1 MCDISDHEHYEVS
14 TLGDILRLTAACR
27 AGTES
32 MLLKKLFPDD
42 HPERRALADEV
53 HARPSEGVDT
63 PSRISHLAVLI
74 DPDDRGRE
82 LQHLDAL
89 CRRLG
94 LGSPGRDDNHYRG
107 EIPGLRIKWERH
119 GEFSGYTVLATGIGD
134 VPFEDTAAA
143 ALGAEWLQGI
153 PGPTVAAV
161 HVEVVSLEGDELQP
175 PRVAGAFGGREVV
188 ASAIADG
195 AARVYTDFRI
205 HADGFTRFV
214 LLNGRLTRE
223 QAGRTVQRLVEIEAY
238 RLLSL
243 LALPIARRQSPR
255 IQQIERALA
264 TLTDGMARGSG
275 GDDEVLLQEIM
286 RLAAEVESGLS
297 ASQFRFGACRAYFEL
312 VQRRIAELREARL
325 PGLQTL
331 EEFMA
336 RRLTPAVATVNNV
349 SARLAGLSE
358 RVSRAS
364 GLLSTRVDINREQQN
379 QALLASMDRRAKM
392 QLRLQQTVEGL
403 SVAAIVYY
411 LAGLVGYL
419 AKGVKAAG
427 VPMDAELAVGA
438 AVPLLALAAIVV
450 LRRAKRRALGTA
462 AQEPH

>member
-1 MCDISDHEHYEVS
+1 MQ
-14 TLGDILRLTAACR
+14 LT
-27 AGTES
+27 
-32 MLLKKLFPDD
+32 KLFPVD
-42 HPERRALADEV
+42 HPDRRTLADEV
-53 HARPSEGVDT
+53 HARPSEAVDT
-63 PSRISHLAVLI
+63 PGRISYVAVLI

-82 LQHLDAL
+82 LQHLEAL
-89 CRRLG
+89 CRRFSLP
-94 LGSPGRDDNHYRG
+94 SPSPQDNHYRG

-119 GEFSGYTVLATGIGD
+119 GEFSGYTVLAAGLGE
-134 VPFEDTAAA
+134 VAFAETAAA
-143 ALGAEWLQGI
+143 ALGAEWWQAI

-161 HVEVVSLEGDELQP
+161 HVEVAVLDDDDLRP
-175 PRVAGAFGGREVV
+175 PRVVQAFAGRDVV
-188 ASAIADG
+188 ASSIAEE

-205 HADGFTRFV
+205 QADGFSRFV
-214 LLNGRLTRE
+214 LLNARLTRE
-223 QAGRTVQRLVEIEAY
+223 QTGRTVQRLIEIEAY

-264 TLTDGMARGSG
+264 TLTDGMARGG

-312 VQRRIAELREARL
+312 VQRRIAELRETRL

-349 SARLAGLSE
+349 SARLSGLSE

-427 VPMDAELAVGA
+427 VPLDADVAIGA

-450 LRRAKRRALGTA
+450 LRRAKRRALAPGA
-462 AQEPH
+462 KDPA

>member
-1 MCDISDHEHYEVS
+1 VVQ
-14 TLGDILRLTAACR
+14 AFA
-27 AGTES
+27 
-32 MLLKKLFPDD
+32 
-42 HPERRALADEV
+42 
-53 HARPSEGVDT
+53 
-63 PSRISHLAVLI
+63 
-74 DPDDRGRE
+74 
-82 LQHLDAL
+82 
-89 CRRLG
+89 
-94 LGSPGRDDNHYRG
+94 GRD
-107 EIPGLRIKWERH
+107 
-119 GEFSGYTVLATGIGD
+119 
-134 VPFEDTAAA
+134 
-143 ALGAEWLQGI
+143 
-153 PGPTVAAV
+153 
-161 HVEVVSLEGDELQP
+161 
-175 PRVAGAFGGREVV
+175 VV
-188 ASAIADG
+188 ASSIAEE

-205 HADGFTRFV
+205 QADGFSRFV
-214 LLNGRLTRE
+214 LLNARLTRE
-223 QAGRTVQRLVEIEAY
+223 QTGRTVQRLIEIEAY

-264 TLTDGMARGSG
+264 TLTDGMARGG

-312 VQRRIAELREARL
+312 VQRRIAELRETRL

-336 RRLTPAVATVNNV
+336 RRLTPAVSTVNNV
-349 SARLAGLSE
+349 SARLSGLSE

-411 LAGLVGYL
+411 LVGLVGYL

-427 VPMDAELAVGA
+427 VPLDADLAIGV
-438 AVPLLALAAIVV
+438 AVPLLALSAIVV
-450 LRRAKRRALGTA
+450 LRRAKRRALAHGAKDPT
-462 AQEPH
+462 

>member
-1 MCDISDHEHYEVS
+1 MQ
-14 TLGDILRLTAACR
+14 LT
-27 AGTES
+27 
-32 MLLKKLFPDD
+32 KLFPVD
-42 HPERRALADEV
+42 HPDRRTLADEV
-53 HARPSEGVDT
+53 HARPSEAVDT
-63 PSRISHLAVLI
+63 PGRISYVAVLI

-82 LQHLDAL
+82 LQHLEAL
-89 CRRLG
+89 CRRFSLP
-94 LGSPGRDDNHYRG
+94 SPSPQNNHYRG

-119 GEFSGYTVLATGIGD
+119 GEFSGYTVLAAGLGEAA
-134 VPFEDTAAA
+134 FAETAAA
-143 ALGAEWLQGI
+143 ALGAEWWQAI

-161 HVEVVSLEGDELQP
+161 HVEVALLDDEDLRP
-175 PRVAGAFGGREVV
+175 PRVVQAFAGRDVV
-188 ASAIADG
+188 ASSIAEE

-205 HADGFTRFV
+205 QADGFSRFV
-214 LLNGRLTRE
+214 LLNARLTRE
-223 QAGRTVQRLVEIEAY
+223 QTGRTVQRLIEIEAY

-264 TLTDGMARGSG
+264 ALTDGMARGG

-312 VQRRIAELREARL
+312 VQRRIAELRETRL

-349 SARLAGLSE
+349 SARLSGLSE

-427 VPMDAELAVGA
+427 VPLNADVAIGA

-450 LRRAKRRALGTA
+450 LRRAKRRALASGA
-462 AQEPH
+462 KDPA